1 MSRAKKLSL
10 FIVFTLIFGII
21 ALFHESRLGKWIDRE
36 VYEFIY
42 ASESFITTALM
53 LGFTQLG
60 EVISMMVLSM
70 IVIAI
75 LMLYR
80 LNMHALFMLISMLSS
95 SILIPVLKFSFDR
108 ERPSF
113 LRLIEITGFS
123 FPSGHSLGSTIFF
136 GSLMVIIK
144 NTNLNHKAVM
154 YGLCAAFILMIC
166 SSRVYLGVH
175 FPTDVLAGMAIG
187 TAVVFG
193 VSALLHNKL
202 KAPSPYVHK
211 E

>member
-1 MSRAKKLSL
+1 MSRVKKLSL
-10 FIVFTLIFGII
+10 FIVFTIIFGVI
-21 ALFHESRLGKWIDRE
+21 ALFHESRLGKWVDRE

-60 EVISMMVLSM
+60 EVITMVVMSM
-70 IVIAI
+70 IVIVI

-80 LNMHALFMLISMLSS
+80 LNIHALFMLISMMSS
-95 SILIPVLKFSFDR
+95 SILIPVLKHSFDR

-113 LRLIEITGFS
+113 LRLIDISGFS

-136 GSLMVIIK
+136 GSLMVIIQH
-144 NTNLNHKAVM
+144 TNLNHKAVM

-175 FPTDVLAGMAIG
+175 FPTDVLAGMMIG

-202 KAPSPYVHK
+202 KTPTPQKSK
-211 E
+211 